1 MAAVKSAVEATAYL
15 SNTERVFQP
24 QIFIMLV
31 SGTPALIR
39 LRAGKF
45 VYAKPQW
52 VYFSMAV
59 LFGAILPGVAL
70 LLGALSFA
78 KASRVPYSSLDN
90 IGAPFQIDSA
100 QHGPNSS
107 AVGDQSPYT
116 HNPGSGCNRL
126 ATKTIARVVRKIS
139 GPTFSN
145 LFRLSSGCTRLIF
158 PNRTRTNVP
167 LVCNF
172 KACVLRRSS
181 SRTVVAVWANCGQS
195 L

>member
-15 SNTERVFQP
+15 SNTERVFQS

-45 VYAKPQW
+45 VYAKPRL

-59 LFGAILPGVAL
+59 LFGAILPGMAL

-100 QHGPNSS
+100 QHRPNSS
-107 AVGDQSPYT
+107 AVGAAKE
-116 HNPGSGCNRL
+116 GG
-126 ATKTIARVVRKIS
+126 IS
-139 GPTFSN
+139 
-145 LFRLSSGCTRLIF
+145 LIF
-158 PNRTRTNVP
+158 ASRGNVLP
-167 LVCNF
+167 RPGESGKRLDHRV
-172 KACVLRRSS
+172 
-181 SRTVVAVWANCGQS
+181 TS
-195 L
+195 LSPGR